1 MGIKLW
7 GLVLKPA
14 KVVKPT
20 RNALTLMIAKEAHR
34 NELSWA
40 REGLAGLTAPYGRL
54 LLASSIRKSEKTVS
68 IQASAYAIREYSEL
82 VLDYGICIPT
92 EYSSIEAGT
101 RYCNN
106 HLAHGAK
113 MRKSAYR
120 EM

>member
-1 MGIKLW
+1 MGVKLW

-14 KVVKPT
+14 KVAKPT
-20 RNALTLMIAKEAHR
+20 RNAPTLMIAKEAHR

-40 REGLAGLTAPYGRL
+40 RGGLAGPTAPYGRL
-54 LLASSIRKSEKTVS
+54 LLASSIRKSERTVS
-68 IQASAYAIREYSEL
+68 IQASVYAIQAYSEL
-82 VLDYGICIPT
+82 VIDYGTCILT

-106 HLAHGAK
+106 HLGHGAK
-113 MRKSAYR
+113 MRKSTYR